1 MRHAACA
8 VLLAGAMLGCAKP
21 ARLPDAELLV
31 ISADSTFWVTSTG
44 GTIRVRGV
52 PMLVARVDGTFREL
66 YVADDDRSYA
76 DAVFVGHRLFS
87 RDLERGD
94 SLELHR
100 DTVVQSLARTYERR
114 HPDEAPLEP
123 DDPENDDASVRA
135 TGDIEILAL
144 HGPYLSFEHHTD
156 VDTRGDELPD
166 AHQHSY
172 RRGVLDIRTGRV
184 VALSELFAHLSTDSA
199 ISAGRD
205 EWRRARDSLLVAPGI
220 AVRRV
225 RGALDAFA
233 FDAGSFTLGSA
244 GFAPTVR
251 FAVPARGTNPDIEPI
266 ELSSRRMPVPAWWG
280 AAALELPQ
288 ESGDQAV
295 WGRRADTLIVSAN
308 HDTRLWELRLRV
320 GAAGARAVA
329 RPVARLVA
337 RFSSPVDRVIWLDS
351 TVPPSARAALTRAFA
366 EASEYDGAGQ
376 VAAGRLN
383 GAAGTFTA
391 EGFAALRDRIDF
403 QHHAKAVASTAAHP
417 TRRSHGPG
425 VAARVVGPDDAA
437 GREHA
442 RSRLRR
448 RDPGDAGQDRGRVR
462 HAPRA
467 VAVRHGIG

>member
-1 MRHAACA
+1 MRRAACA
-8 VLLAGAMLGCAKP
+8 VWLAGAMLGCAKA

-31 ISADSTFWVTSTG
+31 VSADSTFWVTSTG
-44 GTIRVRGV
+44 GAIRVRGV

-87 RDLERGD
+87 RDIERGD

-100 DTVVQSLARTYERR
+100 DTVVQSLARTYARQ
-114 HPDEAPLEP
+114 HPDEAPLDP
-123 DDPENDDASVRA
+123 DDQESESPSVRA

-144 HGPYLSFEHHTD
+144 HGPFLSFEHHTD
-156 VDTRGDELPD
+156 VDTRGNELPD
-166 AHQHSY
+166 AHQHAY

-184 VALSELFAHLSTDSA
+184 VALSELFAHRSSDSA

-205 EWRRARDSLLVAPGI
+205 EWRRARDSLFVAPGI

-225 RGALDAFA
+225 RGALAAFA
-233 FDAGSFTLGSA
+233 FDAGSFTLGSD
-244 GFAPTVR
+244 GLTPTVR

-266 ELSSRRMPVPAWWG
+266 ELSARRMPVPAWWG
-280 AAALELPQ
+280 AAALELPKA
-288 ESGDQAV
+288 SGDQAV
-295 WGRRADTLIVSAN
+295 WGRRADTLTVTAN
-308 HDTRLWELRLRV
+308 YTTHLWELRLRV
-320 GAAGARAVA
+320 GAEGGATGART
-329 RPVARLVA
+329 VARL
-337 RFSSPVDRVIWLDS
+337 SSSADRVIWLDS
-351 TVPPSARAALTRAFA
+351 TVTPAARAALTRAFA

-391 EGFAALRDRIDF
+391 ERFAALRDRIDF
-403 QHHAKAVASTAAHP
+403 QHHAYAVTP
-417 TRRSHGPG
+417 TVARPTGRSHGPRI
-425 VAARVVGPDDAA
+425 ATRVVGPDDAA

-462 HAPRA
+462 HAPRPD
-467 VAVRHGIG
+467 AVRHGIG

>member
-1 MRHAACA
+1 MRHAACT
-8 VLLAGAMLGCAKP
+8 VWLVGAMVVGALVGCAKP
-21 ARLPDAELLV
+21 ERLPDAELLV

-44 GTIRVRGV
+44 GAIRVRGV

-87 RDLERGD
+87 RDIERGD

-100 DTVVQSLARTYERR
+100 DTVVQSLARTYARQ
-114 HPDEAPLEP
+114 HPDEAPLDP
-123 DDPENDDASVRA
+123 DDEESESPSVRV

-144 HGPYLSFEHHTD
+144 HGPFLSFEHHTD
-156 VDTRGDELPD
+156 VDTRGNELPD
-166 AHQHSY
+166 AHQHAY

-184 VALSELFAHLSTDSA
+184 VALSELFAHRSSDSA

-225 RGALDAFA
+225 RGALAAFA

-244 GFAPTVR
+244 GLAPTVR

-266 ELSSRRMPVPAWWG
+266 QLSSRRMPVPVWWG
-280 AAALELPQ
+280 AAALELPL

-295 WGRRADTLIVSAN
+295 WGRHSDTLTTTAN
-308 HDTRLWELRLRV
+308 HDTHLWELRLRV
-320 GAAGARAVA
+320 GTAGA
-329 RPVARLVA
+329 RPVARL
-337 RFSSPVDRVIWLDS
+337 SSSVDRVIWLDS
-351 TVPPSARAALTRAFA
+351 TVTPLARAALTRAFA

-383 GAAGTFTA
+383 GARGTFT
-391 EGFAALRDRIDF
+391 ALRDRIDF
-403 QHHAKAVASTAAHP
+403 QNHANAVTPAVAHP
-417 TRRSHGPG
+417 TGRSHGPG
-425 VAARVVGPDDAA
+425 IATRVVGPDDAA

-442 RSRLRR
+442 RSRVRR
-448 RDPGDAGQDRGRVR
+448 RDPGDAGQDGSRVR
-462 HAPRA
+462 HATRPDA
-467 VAVRHGIG
+467 LRHGIG